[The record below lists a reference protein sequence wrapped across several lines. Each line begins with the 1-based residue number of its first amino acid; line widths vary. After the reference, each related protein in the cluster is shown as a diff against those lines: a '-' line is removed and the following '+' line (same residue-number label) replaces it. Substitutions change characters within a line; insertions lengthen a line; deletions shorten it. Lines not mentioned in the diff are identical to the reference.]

1 MISFLICLTL
11 LVGAY
16 FTYGRY
22 LEKLADIDEKR
33 KTPVDR
39 MEDGVDYIKLPRWR
53 VFLIQLLNIAG
64 TGPISAWPPEPP

>member
-39 MEDGVDYIKLPRWR
+39 MENGVALALTNFR
-53 VFLIQLLNIAG
+53 VG
-64 TGPISAWPPEPP
+64 VYS